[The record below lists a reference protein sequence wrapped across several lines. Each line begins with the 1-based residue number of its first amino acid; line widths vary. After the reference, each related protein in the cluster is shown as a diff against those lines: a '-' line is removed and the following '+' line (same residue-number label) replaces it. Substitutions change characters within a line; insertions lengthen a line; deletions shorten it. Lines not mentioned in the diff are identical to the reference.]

1 MQGIVTGVGSKPA
14 VASAAA
20 PTPVDA
26 FTAKPAARLPPGT
39 HRHDPSSHTPST
51 TTNGNC
57 QRVTAMLKV
66 VLAYHMPN
74 TKTEQRS
81 TFREEFT

>member
-20 PTPVDA
+20 TTPADA
-26 FTAKPAARLPPGT
+26 FTAKPAPRLLLGA
-39 HRHDPSSHTPST
+39 HRHDPSSRTPST
-51 TTNGNC
+51 TTNGNR
-57 QRVTAMLKV
+57 QRVTAMLMFA
-66 VLAYHMPN
+66 LAYHMPN